1 MTDQQP
7 DSSAPPL
14 RSGFLGRTF
23 RALQYRDYRILWIG
37 AFTSTTGIWLQQVA
51 QSWLVLSLTGSPFYL
66 GLTAFLGQLPVI
78 LFSLI
83 GGALADRF
91 DRRSILIFSQFVQ
104 MTSAFVLTLLIYFEL
119 IQIWHFLVMVF
130 VVGSGQAFG
139 GPAYQALVPGLVKR
153 EDVPNAIALN
163 SIQFNLARVIGP
175 LLAGIL
181 LTAAGAALC
190 FFLNGLSFLAVIFSL
205 LMIRASFVPPKSQ
218 DSVVRQIRHGL
229 SYVRNQGALWQLT
242 ILGFASTFCG
252 VPLLTLL
259 PAFARDVFGLDSGG
273 FSFMMSVS
281 GSGAVA
287 GALLYANLS
296 RLRRRGL
303 FTLWTQLVF
312 ALMLGTFA
320 LSSWLWLSYLLL
332 FLGGVCLICLFASIT
347 SLVQLSTAEDMR
359 GRVMSIFFLAFRGG
373 MPLGDLLAG
382 TLAERFSLSFALLL
396 LALLLASVASGVLAS
411 SSGVKKL

>member
-1 MTDQQP
+1 MSNHPTDG
-7 DSSAPPL
+7 SVPPL

-83 GGALADRF
+83 GGALADRL
-91 DRRSILIFSQFVQ
+91 DRRSILIFSQCVQ
-104 MTSAFVLTLLIYFEL
+104 MASAFVLTLLIYLDL

-175 LLAGIL
+175 LLAGIV
-181 LTAAGAALC
+181 LTAAGAAFC

-205 LMIRASFVPPKSQ
+205 LMIRASFVPPKSRH
-218 DSVVRQIRHGL
+218 SVVRQIRHGF

-259 PAFARDVFGLDSGG
+259 PAFARDVFGLDSAG

-312 ALMLGTFA
+312 ALLLGAFA

-332 FLGGVCLICLFASIT
+332 FLGGVCIICLFASIT

-373 MPLGDLLAG
+373 MPLGDLMAG
-382 TLAERFSLSFALLL
+382 TLAEQFSLSLALLV
-396 LALLLASVASGVLAS
+396 LALLLASVAGGVLAS
-411 SSGVKKL
+411 SSGIKKL